1 MAVLI
6 DMPMP
11 RDCPFCPLAHF
22 NKLDALTGCEII
34 KRYVPESDTDYWN
47 SDTRP
52 EWCPLI
58 EVNIPTRNADMDR
71 IMTEAGWE

>member
-11 RDCPFCPLAHF
+11 INCA
-22 NKLDALTGCEII
+22 GCRFMADGWCYAVGIHGQPGHI
-34 KRYVPESDTDYWN
+34 NTVI
-47 SDTRP
+47 RP
-52 EWCPLI
+52 SWCPLV
-58 EVNIPTRNADMDR
+58 EVHIPTRNADMDR